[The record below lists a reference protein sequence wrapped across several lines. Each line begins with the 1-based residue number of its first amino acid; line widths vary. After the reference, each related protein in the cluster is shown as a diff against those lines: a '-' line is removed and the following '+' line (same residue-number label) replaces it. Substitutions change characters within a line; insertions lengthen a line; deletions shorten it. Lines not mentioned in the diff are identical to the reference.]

1 MEYNRCLSVIPV
13 VFFYVGFVVVV
24 LFYAFV
30 PVHIWICVLAKMEI
44 LELVRFVLSLLMC
57 FFVYYIY
64 IYSDGILRPGSY
76 RIFPVIRKTT
86 RSTQKH
92 IKMCVD

>member
-24 LFYAFV
+24 RFFYAFV

-44 LELVRFVLSLLMC
+44 LELVRLVLSLLMC
-57 FFVYYIY
+57 FFVYYTIY
-64 IYSDGILRPGSY
+64 IH
-76 RIFPVIRKTT
+76 IF
-86 RSTQKH
+86 
-92 IKMCVD
+92 